1 MIRFNKIKK
10 LFEQWSIIMLSNK
23 KYLIEIDSVAG
34 DGDLGLTMSD
44 GFKAAYLA
52 VADSEETDIGKIF
65 YNAGKKMSSAV
76 PSTMGT
82 LMASGLMQAGMALK
96 GKDVLSLGDIVQLFE
111 AYKQGVEFR
120 GKAKAGEKTFLD
132 GIAPAVD
139 SLKEDLAKG
148 ETILVAARN
157 ALKAS
162 EKGSEMT
169 KTMLAVHGRA
179 ATRGENSR
187 ELLDAGSVVAVLL
200 MQGFLEFVRLIESG
214 HSC

>member
-23 KYLIEIDSVAG
+23 KYLIEIDSIVG

-187 ELLDAGSVVAVLL
+187 ELLDAGSVVAVLM

-214 HSC
+214 T

>member
-23 KYLIEIDSVAG
+23 KYLIEIDSVVG

-52 VADSEETDIGKIF
+52 VADSDETDIGKIF

-214 HSC
+214 T

>member
-23 KYLIEIDSVAG
+23 KYLIEIDSVVG

-214 HSC
+214 T

>member
-23 KYLIEIDSVAG
+23 KYLIEIDSVVG

-52 VADSEETDIGKIF
+52 VADSDETDIGKIF

-187 ELLDAGSVVAVLL
+187 ELLDAGSVVAVLM

-214 HSC
+214 T

>member
-23 KYLIEIDSVAG
+23 KYLIEIDSVVG

-132 GIAPAVD
+132 GIDPAVD

-187 ELLDAGSVVAVLL
+187 ELLDAGSVVAVLM

-214 HSC
+214 T

>member
-23 KYLIEIDSVAG
+23 KYLIEIDSVVG

-148 ETILVAARN
+148 ETISVAARN

-179 ATRGENSR
+179 ATRGESSR
-187 ELLDAGSVVAVLL
+187 ELLDAGSVVAVL
-200 MQGFLEFVRLIESG
+200 MMKGFVEFVNLLEG
-214 HSC
+214 GT